1 MELSNDRI
9 LEDVDAII
17 YCTGYDFAVPF
28 LSKEF
33 NPYPVVGEV
42 AYLYR
47 GIVPLHPDLSVR
59 DSLAFLG
66 QTAVTLPGLLQMELQ
81 GMAVSQLWRGLSPIP
96 PLDEMKGWHQSWVQ
110 WRRDVVAKQKM
121 KSTFYT
127 AFVPLGDHL
136 MWLDKTA
143 GTGFFDNFGFFKSR
157 AWSFWWNDKNYTS
170 FVRADFSL
178 L

>member
-1 MELSNDRI
+1 MESSTALATTSRSHFSRKISTLIQLSAKLHTYTVALFHFI
-9 LEDVDAII
+9 Q
-17 YCTGYDFAVPF
+17 T
-28 LSKEF
+28 
-33 NPYPVVGEV
+33 PV
-42 AYLYR
+42 
-47 GIVPLHPDLSVR
+47 SVT
-59 DSLAFLG
+59 LAFLG

-81 GMAVSQLWRGLSPIP
+81 GMAVSQLWRSLSPIP
-96 PLDEMKGWHQSWVQ
+96 LVDEMKRWHQSWVQ
-110 WRRDVVAKQKM
+110 WRRDLIAKQKV